1 MKIEEVL
8 KQVTQTLKNKGF
20 ESPQTEAEI
29 ITGYALKIDKVTL
42 CLQHNRI
49 ITDNEA
55 QTITNLL
62 DRRLKHEP
70 IQYITS
76 RAFFY
81 GLEFIIEPP
90 ILIPRPETETLI
102 ETVLKLAKDNPNP
115 KIVEIGT
122 GSGIIA
128 ITLSK
133 YLPSAIVY
141 ATDIIKP
148 TLAQRNAKVHSVNN
162 RVHFIEAD
170 LLGAIN
176 IEADFIVSNPPYIP
190 TSVIPTLQ
198 EEVRTFE
205 SKLALDGG
213 KDGLSVIRR
222 IINDVS
228 MCFCKNGVLVLE
240 FSPEQ
245 KDALEQEAKK
255 RFKKIEFVN
264 DLSGN
269 PRVVICRNS
278 LPPTPTERIDKNT
291 PSRSSNP
298 PTANRKTE

>member
-29 ITGYALKIDKVTL
+29 ITGYALKIDKVNLHT
-42 CLQHNRI
+42 QHNRI

-62 DRRLKHEP
+62 ERRLKHEP
-70 IQYITS
+70 LQYLTS

-102 ETVLKLAKDNPNP
+102 ETILKMAKDISSP

-128 ITLSK
+128 ITLLK
-133 YLPSAIVY
+133 HLPSAIVY

-148 TLAQRNAKVHSVNN
+148 TLAQRNAKIHSVNN

-170 LLGAIN
+170 LLSAIN
-176 IEADFIVSNPPYIP
+176 IQADFIVSNPPYIP

-213 KDGLSVIRR
+213 KDGLSVIRK
-222 IINDVS
+222 IIENAPEHLNE
-228 MCFCKNGVLVLE
+228 NGVLILE

-245 KDALEQEAKK
+245 RDTLEQEAKK
-255 RFKKIEFVN
+255 RFKNIEFIN
-264 DLSGN
+264 DLSGKT
-269 PRVVICRNS
+269 RVVVCRDS
-278 LPPTPTERIDKNT
+278 Q
-291 PSRSSNP
+291 
-298 PTANRKTE
+298 

>member
-29 ITGYALKIDKVTL
+29 ITGYVLKIDKVNL
-42 CLQHNRI
+42 YLQHNRI

-62 DRRLKHEP
+62 ERRLKHEP

-76 RAFFY
+76 KTFFY
-81 GLEFIIEPP
+81 GLEFVIEPP

-102 ETVLKLAKDNPNP
+102 ETVLKLARDNPEP

-128 ITLSK
+128 ITLLK
-133 YLPSAIVY
+133 HLPSAVAY
-141 ATDIIKP
+141 AIDIIKP
-148 TLAQRNAKVHSVNN
+148 TLAQMNAKIHGVNN

-170 LLGAIN
+170 LLSAIN
-176 IEADFIVSNPPYIP
+176 IQADFIVSNPPYIP
-190 TSVIPTLQ
+190 TSIIPTLQ
-198 EEVRTFE
+198 EEVKTFE
-205 SKLALDGG
+205 SKVALDGG
-213 KDGLSVIRR
+213 KDGLAVIRR
-222 IINDVS
+222 IINDS
-228 MCFCKNGVLVLE
+228 PTQLNRNGGLILE

-245 KDALEQEAKK
+245 RDILEQEAKK
-255 RFKKIEFVN
+255 RFKDIAFVN
-264 DLSGN
+264 DLSGK
-269 PRVVICRNS
+269 PRVLICKDR
-278 LPPTPTERIDKNT
+278 R
-291 PSRSSNP
+291 
-298 PTANRKTE
+298 